1 MTLNPQQERF
11 AQEYAVDLNATRA
24 AIRAGYSAATAYS
37 QGPRLL
43 NDVGVAKRIEELK
56 EKITKRIDITAER
69 IIREYEKIAFTNLED
84 VVDWISGDPMLR
96 SAADIETPAHGA
108 ISEITR
114 TESKLGDITIKVKL
128 HDKRGALDSLARYK
142 GLFND
147 RLELGGKVEGSF
159 WIDFTKQDAK
169 NNDTGEA

>member
-43 NDVGVAKRIEELK
+43 NNVEVSERVDELKNKIAKRLDV
-56 EKITKRIDITAER
+56 TTER
-69 IIREYEKIAFTNLED
+69 IVREYEKIAFTNLED
-84 VVDWISGDPMLR
+84 VVEWITGDPKLR
-96 SAADIETPAHGA
+96 ASGEIETPAHGA
-108 ISEITR
+108 ISEIIR
-114 TESKLGDITIKVKL
+114 TESKLGDVTIKVKL

-142 GLFND
+142 GMFND
-147 RLELGGKVEGSF
+147 SLELSGKVEGSF
-159 WIDFTKQDAK
+159 WIDFTKQNAK
-169 NNDTGEA
+169 NNDTGET